1 MSSSSTSSTVG
12 RLPVM
17 LAAIVIAL
25 AGMAWLSPVL
35 TPLMLGVFFSA
46 LAAPVFQWLM
56 HRKVPRWL
64 ALVILIVLLGGLLL
78 GLALL
83 IAVAIRQ
90 LSAGL
95 QTYQT
100 GMQEHLQALQ
110 GTLSNINFAA
120 LADTIQPA
128 QQSTQATNWVLQ
140 FLHTAAEVAG
150 TAVFALLVVAF
161 LLLESQNFEKRFRAG
176 LGENHPLRLR
186 LNSFGVSM
194 IRYVVARTKL
204 NLLTGLG
211 VGVMYLLLGVD
222 YAVLWAVLAFVFS
235 YVPYI
240 GLTLASVP
248 PIILAFAEYGL
259 GTAVIAG
266 LGVLVINLSIENL
279 VEPAVVGRGLH
290 LSPLFVFVSFFFW
303 GWILGPAGVIL
314 SMPITVILVLIL
326 DSFDQTR
333 WIANVVSSGVP
344 SAQTPEHSSSE

>member
-1 MSSSSTSSTVG
+1 MSNSSNHSTLG
-12 RLPVM
+12 RWPVM
-17 LAAIVIAL
+17 IAAIVIVL

-46 LAAPVFQWLM
+46 LAAPAFQWM
-56 HRKVPRWL
+56 VRRKVPRWL
-64 ALVILIVLLGGLLL
+64 ALVILIVLLGGVLL

-83 IAVAIRQ
+83 IAAAIHQ
-90 LSAGL
+90 LMAGL

-100 GMQEHLQALQ
+100 ELQQNLQALQ
-110 GTLSNINFAA
+110 ATLSNINLSA
-120 LADTIQPA
+120 LADTVQPA
-128 QQSTQATNWVLQ
+128 QQAAQAADWVVQ
-140 FLHTAAEVAG
+140 FLSTVAEIVG
-150 TAVFALLVVAF
+150 SAVFSLLVVAF
-161 LLLESQNFEKRFRAG
+161 LLLESQHLETRFRAG

-186 LNSFGVSM
+186 LNSFGTSM

-211 VGVMYLLLGVD
+211 VGVMYLVLGVD

-248 PIILAFAEYGL
+248 PIILAFAEHGL

-266 LGVLVINLSIENL
+266 IGVLVINLSIENL

-303 GWILGPAGVIL
+303 GWILGAAGVFL
-314 SMPITVILVLIL
+314 SMPITVILVLVL
-326 DSFDQTR
+326 DSYDQTR
-333 WIANVVSSGVP
+333 WLADVVSSGAP
-344 SAQTPEHSSSE
+344 STQTPESPQ

>member
-1 MSSSSTSSTVG
+1 MSSSSNSSALG

-17 LAAIVIAL
+17 IAAIVIVL

-46 LAAPVFQWLM
+46 LATPAFLWLVR
-56 HRKVPRWL
+56 RKVPRWL
-64 ALVILIVLLGGLLL
+64 ALVILIVLLGGVLL

-90 LSAGL
+90 LTAGL

-100 GMQEHLQALQ
+100 ELLQHLQALQ
-110 GTLSNINFAA
+110 GTLSNINLTA
-120 LADTIQPA
+120 LADTVQPA
-128 QQSTQATNWVLQ
+128 QQSAQATNWVLQ
-140 FLHTAAEVAG
+140 FLHTVAEVVG
-150 TAVFALLVVAF
+150 SAVFALLVVAF
-161 LLLESQNFEKRFRAG
+161 LLLESQHFEARFRAG

-186 LNSFGVSM
+186 LNSFGISM

-211 VGVMYLLLGVD
+211 VGVMYLVLGVD

-248 PIILAFAEYGL
+248 PIILAFAEHGL

-266 LGVLVINLSIENL
+266 IGVLVINLSIENL

-303 GWILGPAGVIL
+303 GWILGAAGVFL
-314 SMPITVILVLIL
+314 SMPITVILVLVL
-326 DSFDQTR
+326 DSYDQTR
-333 WIANVVSSGVP
+333 WLANVVSSGSP
-344 SAQTPEHSSSE
+344 STQTPESPQ

>member
-1 MSSSSTSSTVG
+1 MNSSSTSFALG

-17 LAAIVIAL
+17 IAAIVIAL

-46 LAAPVFQWLM
+46 LAAPMFWWMVR
-56 HRKVPRWL
+56 RKVPRWL
-64 ALVILIVLLGGLLL
+64 ALIILIALLGGGLL

-83 IAVAIRQ
+83 VAAATRQ
-90 LSAGL
+90 FAAGL
-95 QTYQT
+95 QTYQADLA
-100 GMQEHLQALQ
+100 QHLQELQ
-110 GTLSNINFAA
+110 GALSNINFAA
-120 LADTIQPA
+120 LADTLQPA
-128 QQSTQATNWVLQ
+128 QQSTQATDWVLQ
-140 FLHTAAEVAG
+140 FLG
-150 TAVFALLVVAF
+150 TVTKVVGDAVFALLVVAF
-161 LLLESQNFEKRFRAG
+161 LLLESQHFEARFRAG
-176 LGENHPLRLR
+176 LGEDHPLRLR
-186 LNSFGVSM
+186 LNSFGISM

-211 VGVMYLLLGVD
+211 VGVMYLVLGVD
-222 YAVLWAVLAFVFS
+222 YAALWAVLAFVFS

-259 GTAVIAG
+259 GTAIIAG

-303 GWILGPAGVIL
+303 GWILGPAGVFL
-314 SMPITVILVLIL
+314 SMPITVILVLVL
-326 DSFDQTR
+326 DSYDQTR
-333 WIANVVSSGVP
+333 WMAKVVSSGGP
-344 SAQTPEHSSSE
+344 SAQTPESQQQ

>member
-1 MSSSSTSSTVG
+1 MSSSTGSSALA
-12 RLPVM
+12 RWPV
-17 LAAIVIAL
+17 LIAAIVIIL

-46 LAAPVFQWLM
+46 LAAPAFLWLVK
-56 HRKVPRWL
+56 RKVPRWL
-64 ALVILIVLLGGLLL
+64 ALVILIAVLGGVLL

-83 IAVAIRQ
+83 IAAAIRQ
-90 LSAGL
+90 LSTGL
-95 QTYQT
+95 QAYQT
-100 GMQEHLQALQ
+100 ELQQHLQDLL
-110 GTLSNINFAA
+110 GMLSNLNFAA
-120 LADTIQPA
+120 LADSVQPA
-128 QQSTQATNWVLQ
+128 QQAADATNWVLQ
-140 FLHTAAEVAG
+140 FLQTMVKAMSD
-150 TAVFALLVVAF
+150 AVFALLVVAF
-161 LLLESQNFEKRFRAG
+161 LLLESRHFEARFRAG

-211 VGVMYLLLGVD
+211 VGVMYLVLGVD

-266 LGVLVINLSIENL
+266 IGVLIINLSIENL
-279 VEPAVVGRGLH
+279 VEPAVVGRGLR

-303 GWILGPAGVIL
+303 GWILGPVGVFL

-326 DSFDQTR
+326 DSYDQTR
-333 WIANVVSSGVP
+333 WLANVVSSGAP
-344 SAQTPEHSSSE
+344 SVQSESPS

>member
-1 MSSSSTSSTVG
+1 MSSSTGSFSPA
-12 RLPVM
+12 RWPALI
-17 LAAIVIAL
+17 AAIVISL

-35 TPLMLGVFFSA
+35 APLMLGVFFSA
-46 LAAPVFQWLM
+46 LAAPAFIWLVK
-56 HRKVPRWL
+56 RKVPRWL
-64 ALVILIVLLGGLLL
+64 ALVILIAVLGGVLL

-83 IAVAIRQ
+83 IVVAIRQ
-90 LSAGL
+90 LSVGW

-100 GMQEHLQALQ
+100 EMQQHLQALL
-110 GTLSNINFAA
+110 GTLRSFNLDA
-120 LADTIQPA
+120 LADTAQPA
-128 QQSTQATNWVLQ
+128 QLATDATNWVLH
-140 FLHTAAEVAG
+140 FLQTMVSVVSD
-150 TAVFALLVVAF
+150 AVFALLVVAF
-161 LLLESQNFEKRFRAG
+161 LLLESRHFEARFRAG

-186 LNSFGVSM
+186 LNSFGASM

-204 NLLTGLG
+204 NLLTGFG

-240 GLTLASVP
+240 GLTLASIP

-259 GTAVIAG
+259 GTAVVAG

-303 GWILGPAGVIL
+303 GWILGPMGVFL
-314 SMPITVILVLIL
+314 SMPITVILVLVL
-326 DSFDQTR
+326 DSYDQTR
-333 WIANVVSSGVP
+333 WLAQVVSNGAP
-344 SAQTPEHSSSE
+344 SEQEAEVQQP